1 MRPDRTA
8 ALLALA
14 LAGVV
19 CAPACAQS
27 GGLHGRI
34 ELQEAGLFAPS
45 DSLVQAAGGDI
56 SNDLS
61 GSLRLTWEPS
71 RGPWSLSVHYLVSFE
86 DGAVARL
93 ARDEVPLPPAPPAT
107 LFDLT
112 GRLADHG
119 QLIASQG
126 IDRLAVTY
134 STSDFV
140 VRVGRQALTWGSGL
154 VFRPMDLFDPFSPS
168 ATDTEYK
175 PGADMVYAQ
184 WLFQDGSDLQAVIVP
199 RAERAGEA
207 PSANASA
214 FALHLHTTL
223 ASHQTTWLIAR
234 DHGDVVAA
242 AGLNGALAGATWNLE
257 MVPTFLDRGGTRL
270 SALANISDAVTLAGR
285 NATVFAEYFHNGFGV
300 ADEGAALS
308 TLPADLT
315 GRLARGQVFTLRRD
329 YLAAGLTLEVT
340 PLFTLS
346 PTLISDLDDAS
357 AFALLAGTWSL
368 ADNIT
373 LVAGAQAPMGPAR
386 TEYGGIPLAPGE
398 RLRSAPPAQVYVQ
411 LRRYF

>member
-8 ALLALA
+8 GLLALA
-14 LAGVV
+14 LAGLV

-27 GGLHGRI
+27 DSLHGRI
-34 ELQEAGLFAPS
+34 ELQEAGLFARN
-45 DSLVQAAGGDI
+45 DSLIQAAGGDV

-61 GSLRLTWEPS
+61 GNLRLTWEPS
-71 RGPWSLSVHYLVSFE
+71 RGPWSLSVQYLIAFE
-86 DGAVARL
+86 IGPEARL
-93 ARDEVPLPPAPPAT
+93 THEQAALPPAPPAT

-134 STSDFV
+134 STPDLV

-184 WLFQDGSDLQAVIVP
+184 WLFQDGSDLQAVIAP
-199 RAERAGEA
+199 RAERAGET
-207 PSANASA
+207 PTANASS

-223 ASHQTTWLIAR
+223 ADHQTTWLIAR
-234 DHGDVVAA
+234 DHGDVVVA
-242 AGLNGALAGATWNLE
+242 AGLNGSLAGATWNVEL
-257 MVPTFLDRGGTRL
+257 VPTFLDKGGTRV

-300 ADEGAALS
+300 TDRNASLS
-308 TLPADLT
+308 ALPADLS
-315 GRLARGQVFTLRRD
+315 GRLARGQIFTLRRD
-329 YLAAGLTLEVT
+329 YLAAGLTLEVS

-346 PTLISDLDDAS
+346 PTLIADLNDAS

-368 ADNIT
+368 ADNVT
-373 LVAGAQAPMGPAR
+373 LIAGAQAPMGPAR

-398 RLRSAPPAQVYVQ
+398 RLPSAPPAQVYVQ